1 VREYKFRA
9 YDTYTK
15 TMLPI
20 VDIIKFTKSEDIYIT
35 RNGTYGVG
43 VNIQYQPR
51 IKLMQYTGLHDK
63 NGVEIYEGDI
73 VRLKFQKNSLDVFAK
88 VEYSTTYA
96 QYIVTGT
103 KTILYENEPLSD
115 YEEIEVIGSIY
126 DNPKLLEG
134 GNKKW

>member
-73 VRLKFQKNSLDVFAK
+73 VKALINEIWYIGQVIY
-88 VEYSTTYA
+88 EYSGFT
-96 QYIVTGT
+96 IDVTNNKQLEFGRRG
-103 KTILYENEPLSD
+103 I
-115 YEEIEVIGSIY
+115 IERFTEVVGNIY
-126 DNPKLLEG
+126 DNLDLLKGE
-134 GNKKW
+134 